1 MYCNKRKHRA
11 FQLTYVRAESVAAL
25 DFIRAFQLSDMMEQ
39 KMNTGHFSYRM
50 FVKRA
55 LQLWIS
61 SVDSSYRMCR
71 NKKEYHAFQLLSYA
85 REESIA
91 APNFIRAFEI
101 SYVM

>member
-1 MYCNKRKHRA
+1 MYCNKKRKHRA

-39 KMNTGHFSYRM
+39 KLNTGHFSYRM

-61 SVDSSYRMCR
+61 SMDSSYRVCHNKKEHRTFQLWHRMCR
-71 NKKEYHAFQLLSYA
+71 NKKEHQAFQLS
-85 REESIA
+85 S
-91 APNFIRAFEI
+91 
-101 SYVM
+101 